1 MTIMSKSKSNSVFIS
16 YGTSDRQ
23 VASDL
28 GLELAKLGVTVVD
41 GRKIEPGD
49 QWRAKIASAIKDAS
63 TMVVVVDKPEAA
75 GSGWVSYEAGVA
87 AGLGKPVVVVASNKY
102 SVTDLPADLAAQQ
115 VVQVNPSAPAA
126 AAREVTTRLKSV
138 FDKLKTDLQ
147 PKSVTRPAK
156 A

>member
-1 MTIMSKSKSNSVFIS
+1 
-16 YGTSDRQ
+16 
-23 VASDL
+23 
-28 GLELAKLGVTVVD
+28 
-41 GRKIEPGD
+41 
-49 QWRAKIASAIKDAS
+49 
-63 TMVVVVDKPEAA
+63 MVVVVDKPEAA

-147 PKSVTRPAK
+147 PKAVTRPAK